1 MFISTFTFHFAAISW
16 KKRQSN
22 IVKTDFDF
30 IFQIYWKKKHISTVR
45 RQDCWPAQFWYKRL
59 CCSEDS
65 HELSG
70 LHHSECWEQD
80 SPQSCL
86 SNQTGARTHYDCY
99 ENNYIWEFWQCEPP
113 TCRGDLAEWLVL
125 FMATLLRGSFT
136 AILELAQSKVP
147 YVYLIV
153 LNL

>member
-1 MFISTFTFHFAAISW
+1 M

-22 IVKTDFDF
+22 NVKTDFDF
-30 IFQIYWKKKHISTVR
+30 IFQIYWKKNKKQKNTSPLCGGRIVDQLSSDTN
-45 RQDCWPAQFWYKRL
+45 D